1 MDRSSTSVRHH
12 SSSHSSHSTSNN
24 SISSRMKIKLET
36 PDTTNTGTHESKSY
50 PVQYQLNPHSK
61 CCAVSELIE

>member
-36 PDTTNTGTHESKSY
+36 PDTNTGTHESKSY
-50 PVQYQLNPHSK
+50 PEQ
-61 CCAVSELIE
+61 